1 MKNLKTAALLLL
13 AAVALAGCGDGF
25 PDEEMHLG
33 LDDKVRPVRRDH
45 RSARGVAGRH
55 RARVTLLRARR
66 APGRRWT
73 SPGAWPWTSTAACT
87 MSTTSSAISARWP
100 RRRPRSTSDGF
111 LTQTF
116 TWVVPDSALLYASS
130 IPDEI
135 DDPALAELTALL
147 PGLGSGTT
155 LPQDRG
161 RCLAEGARRRTRS
174 VAMDPDPQAATW
186 ALADRFVCAVRFR
199 ATLRTEVTVD
209 VTRNLTIRQTRRLE
223 GPNAN
228 RNTQVSSLRLV
239 ALEKHNAP
247 LGDIIDPDVA
257 VTFYDFIDA
266 WGGRVSDHVQV
277 PYHHNW
283 TYYLVTGYRPQAYTS
298 PWDPGFH
305 IVEGATYL
313 WYYFRRD
320 DPTADQ
326 PFFVTSDG
334 SDAEMWNLDSSVRLM
349 PAGAGSTYRTVA
361 VVRDIRNEWASFNVA
376 PGLAL
381 AEGLIT
387 FVEP

>member
-1 MKNLKTAALLLL
+1 MGVLKTAALLLMV
-13 AAVALAGCGDGF
+13 AGALAGCGDRF

-33 LDDKVRPVRRDH
+33 LDDKVRPYAVIVDPPE
-45 RSARGVAGRH
+45 AAPGDTV
-55 RARVTLLRARR
+55 RVTLHARATRPADVDITWRVALDFDRGLYDVDGVERNFR
-66 APGRRWT
+66 AL
-73 SPGAWPWTSTAACT
+73 AAPAPT
-87 MSTTSSAISARWP
+87 FDI
-100 RRRPRSTSDGF
+100 DGF

-135 DDPALAELTALL
+135 DDPALAGLTTLL

-155 LPQDRG
+155 LRK
-161 RCLAEGARRRTRS
+161 AEVDAWLKARSAEEVRW
-174 VAMDPDPQAATW
+174 MDPAPQAATW

-199 ATLRTEVTVD
+199 ATLRTDIVVD
-209 VTRNLTIRQTRRLE
+209 VTRNLTIRQTPRLE

-228 RNTQVSSLRLV
+228 RNTQISTFRLV
-239 ALEKHNAP
+239 ALQKYDAP
-247 LGDIIDPDVA
+247 PGDIIDPDVA

-277 PYHHNW
+277 PYHERW
-283 TYYLVTGYRPQAYTS
+283 TYYLMTGYRPQAYTS
-298 PWDPGFH
+298 PWDPSFH

-320 DPTADQ
+320 DPTADL

-334 SDAEMWNLDSSVRLM
+334 GDAEMWNLDNSVRLM
-349 PAGAGSTYRTVA
+349 PAGVGSTYRTVA

-376 PGLAL
+376 PGMAL

-387 FVEP
+387 FVAP